1 MHEIVA
7 RVWGYRQTIGTKQRA
22 AANLLPHC
30 VDDDTYTSY
39 LLYYKESV
47 GRREWWG
54 SLYPTR
60 YFTSAEV

>member
-30 VDDDTYTSY
+30 VDDDT
-39 LLYYKESV
+39 
-47 GRREWWG
+47 
-54 SLYPTR
+54 
-60 YFTSAEV
+60 